1 MKLAFQGKGAVS
13 GKSDAYRPRLADA
26 RLERLLANFPAVMLQ
41 GPRATGKTTTAARL
55 AAHVVRLDV
64 PAQAAAFRADPD
76 AALSSFPEPLLLDE
90 WQEAPE
96 VLGAVKRA
104 VDSDGSPGRFLLTG
118 SVRADLDS
126 QTWPVTGR
134 AVRLNM
140 YGLTERE
147 VLGRVASDETSFFDK
162 LATAEPRHFSLPR
175 DVPDLPG
182 YIELSLRGSFPE
194 VAFPDRE
201 ASLRRLWLDGYLEQL
216 LTRDAASL
224 DHARNPAKLRR
235 YFEAL
240 ALNTAGLAADKTIYD
255 AASVNAKTAAAYD
268 QLLENLFILDKVPAW
283 HEHRLKRLVKTP
295 KRYLMDSGLVGSA
308 TGISTAAAL
317 ADGEL
322 FGRLIDTFALAQ
334 LRPEAALSVERCR
347 LYHLRVEGGRHEVD
361 LVVERDAGRILGLEI
376 KAGAAPDADDAKH
389 LVWLRDELGERFIA
403 GAVLHT
409 GPAIYRISDR
419 ILAVPICAL
428 WG

>member
-1 MKLAFQGKGAVS
+1 MAISNGSTPLETSAP
-13 GKSDAYRPRLADA
+13 YRPRLADA
-26 RLERLLANFPAVMLQ
+26 PLEQLLASFPAVMLQ
-41 GPRATGKTTTAARL
+41 GPRAAGKTTTAARL

-64 PAQAAAFRADPD
+64 PAQAAAFQADPD
-76 AALSSFPEPLLLDE
+76 AALRAFPKPLLLDE
-90 WQEAPE
+90 WQEVPE

-118 SVRADLDS
+118 SVRADLQS

-147 VLGRVASDETSFFDK
+147 VLGNVARDERSFFDK
-162 LATAEPRHFSLPR
+162 LATADPGSFSLPR
-175 DVPDLPG
+175 EVPDLPT
-182 YIELSLRGSFPE
+182 YVELALRGGFPE

-201 ASLRRLWLDGYLEQL
+201 PSVRRLWLDGYLEQL

-224 DHARNPAKLRR
+224 DQARNPAKLRR

-240 ALNTAGLAADKTIYD
+240 ALNTAGLATDRTIYD
-255 AASVNAKTAAAYD
+255 AAGVNAKTASAYD

-283 HEHRLKRLVKTP
+283 HAHRLKRLVKTP

-308 TGISTAAAL
+308 AGLSTRAAL

-334 LRPEAALSVERCR
+334 LRPEAALSIERCR
-347 LYHLRVEGGRHEVD
+347 LYHLRTEGGRHELD
-361 LVVERDAGRILGLEI
+361 LVVERDAGHVLGLEI
-376 KAGAAPDADDAKH
+376 KAGAAPDAEDAKH
-389 LVWLRDELGERFIA
+389 LVWLREELGDRFIA

-409 GPAIYRISDR
+409 GPGLYRLSDR
-419 ILAVPICAL
+419 ILAVPLCAL